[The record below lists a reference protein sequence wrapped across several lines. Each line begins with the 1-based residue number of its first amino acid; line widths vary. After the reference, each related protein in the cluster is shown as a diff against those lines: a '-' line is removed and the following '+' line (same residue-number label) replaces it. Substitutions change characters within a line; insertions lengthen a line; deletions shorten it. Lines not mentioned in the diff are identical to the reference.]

1 MGHACPVCGT
11 PQADARHLA
20 DHLAFTAMLGDADHE
35 AYLDEHVPDW
45 AERDPESLGAAL
57 AEDAPEA
64 EFPQVF
70 AASGDAAGHEDHEHG
85 GHHHGEQPTE
95 GGTESGGRPPAEI
108 PDPDLDEDAR
118 EVLQEAREMTAR
130 MRGESADGGA
140 TGEGGTDEDGTEDGP
155 AGDDGEREE

>member
-35 AYLDEHVPDW
+35 SYLDEHVPDW
-45 AERDPESLGAAL
+45 VDRDPESLGAAL
-57 AEDAPEA
+57 AEDAPDA

-70 AASGDAAGHEDHEHG
+70 AASGDAAGDEGHEHG
-85 GHHHGEQPTE
+85 DSHHEHGPPGED
-95 GGTESGGRPPAEI
+95 GAAGRPRADV
-108 PDPDLDEDAR
+108 PDPELDEEAE
-118 EVLQEAREMTAR
+118 EVLREAREMTAR
-130 MRGESADGGA
+130 MRGEGEDSGATSDATDGGDA
-140 TGEGGTDEDGTEDGP
+140 GDGT